1 MRVPRR
7 RRARLAQAA
16 QGELDEVWQCV
27 QGESGLAWA
36 NALIDSIVAGCRQ
49 LEDAPSLSRS
59 VRWLGPGVRTLVVER
74 YRVLYRILGDRVE
87 IDRVIHSRRNF
98 PKAWRERDP
107 DAHS

>member
-1 MRVPRR
+1 
-7 RRARLAQAA
+7 
-16 QGELDEVWQCV
+16 
-27 QGESGLAWA
+27 
-36 NALIDSIVAGCRQ
+36 
-49 LEDAPSLSRS
+49 
-59 VRWLGPGVRTLVVER
+59 VER